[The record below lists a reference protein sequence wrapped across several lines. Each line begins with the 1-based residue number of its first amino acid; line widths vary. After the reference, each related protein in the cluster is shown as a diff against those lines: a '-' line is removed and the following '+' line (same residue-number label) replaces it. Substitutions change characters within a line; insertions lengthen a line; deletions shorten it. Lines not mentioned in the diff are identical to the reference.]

1 MENIVRKERKLPL
14 MKTTPKSIIALIV
27 CMATVITS
35 ISAGTGTA
43 CAAGKKIPLKAGFK
57 GTEIILVKDL
67 NSYSREDTKIK
78 KLEKKW
84 GKPSKTKKLDEYKT
98 SYIWKKGKTSI
109 EVINDD
115 ICKDYV
121 GGIHISIKDKNGS
134 LYGIKVGTKTDTA
147 LKKLKK
153 VAGNKNTILLREGQV
168 LDIHDN
174 SYIAKGKPT
183 GDGNHISVVS
193 GYMPIGFELK
203 NGKVSSMY
211 WGRS

>member
-1 MENIVRKERKLPL
+1 MNNLNTYNIRRVRNMENIVRKERKSPL
-14 MKTTPKSIIALIV
+14 MKTTLKSIITVII
-27 CMATVITS
+27 CIATAITS
-35 ISAGTGTA
+35 ISAGMGTA

-67 NSYSREDTKIK
+67 NSGSREDIKIK

-84 GKPSKTKKLDEYKT
+84 GKPSKTKRFNENKT

-109 EVINDD
+109 EITNDST
-115 ICKDYV
+115 CKDYV

-134 LYGIKVGTKTDTA
+134 LYGIKVGMKKNMAAKKIKKALGIKAEYNGESLLVDTGLYA
-147 LKKLKK
+147 
-153 VAGNKNTILLREGQV
+153 
-168 LDIHDN
+168 
-174 SYIAKGKPT
+174 P
-183 GDGNHISVVS
+183 IS
-193 GYMPIGFELK
+193 FEIK

>member
-1 MENIVRKERKLPL
+1 MKNIVRKERKSPL
-14 MKTTPKSIIALIV
+14 MKTTLKSIIALII
-27 CMATVITS
+27 CIATIITS

-67 NSYSREDTKIK
+67 NIGSREDTKIK

-84 GKPSKTKKLDEYKT
+84 GKPSKTKRLNENET

-109 EVINDD
+109 EITNDST
-115 ICKDYV
+115 CKDYV

-134 LYGIKVGTKTDTA
+134 LYGIKVGMKKNMAAKKIKKTLGIKAKDDDESLWVDTGCYA
-147 LKKLKK
+147 
-153 VAGNKNTILLREGQV
+153 
-168 LDIHDN
+168 
-174 SYIAKGKPT
+174 P
-183 GDGNHISVVS
+183 IS
-193 GYMPIGFELK
+193 FEIK
-203 NGKVSSMY
+203 NGKVSFMH